1 MATKPKISRGFK
13 DFSLSFKKHPITND
27 IIAIFNEDAIK
38 NSVINLV
45 RTTIGERFFQ
55 PSLGTNIEGSI
66 FELTTTEISFALEN
80 EINQVLRNYEPRI
93 LVTNIS
99 VNVYDDNYELEI
111 IIEYSIIG
119 IEPINQ
125 VVNVILKPTR
135 V

>member
-1 MATKPKISRGFK
+1 MAIKPKISRGFK

-38 NSVINLV
+38 NSVVNLV

-55 PSLGTNIEGSI
+55 PSLGTNVENSI
-66 FELTTTEISFALEN
+66 FELTTTEISFALQN

-93 LVTNIS
+93 LVTDIF
-99 VNVYDDNYELEI
+99 VNVFDDSYELEI
-111 IIEYSIIG
+111 IIEYNIIG
-119 IEPINQ
+119 IEPVNQ
-125 VVNVILKPTR
+125 VVNVILKSTR

>member
-1 MATKPKISRGFK
+1 MATRPKISRGFK

-38 NSVINLV
+38 NSVTNLV

-55 PSLGTNIEGSI
+55 PSLGTNVEGSI
-66 FELTTTEISFALEN
+66 FELTTTEISFTLEN

-93 LVTNIS
+93 LVTNIG
-99 VNVYDDNYELEI
+99 VNVYDDDYELEI
-111 IIEYSIIG
+111 IIEYNIIG
-119 IEPINQ
+119 IEPVDQ
-125 VVNVILKPTR
+125 VLNVILKPTR

>member
-55 PSLGTNIEGSI
+55 PSLGTNVEGSI

-99 VNVYDDNYELEI
+99 VNVYDDDYELEI
-111 IIEYSIIG
+111 IIEYNIIG
-119 IEPINQ
+119 IEPVNQ

>member
-38 NSVINLV
+38 NSVTNLV

-55 PSLGTNIEGSI
+55 PSLGTNVEGSI
-66 FELTTTEISFALEN
+66 FELSTTEISLALEN

-93 LVTNIS
+93 LVTSIEINAS
-99 VNVYDDNYELEI
+99 EDDYELEI
-111 IIEYSIIG
+111 IIEYNIIG
-119 IEPINQ
+119 IEPVDQ

>member
-45 RTTIGERFFQ
+45 RTKVGTRFFR
-55 PSLGTNIEGSI
+55 PDLGTNIEDSI
-66 FELTTTEISFALEN
+66 FELSTTELSFTLEN
-80 EINQVLRNYEPRI
+80 QINEVLRNNEPRI
-93 LVTNIS
+93 LVTGTEIDINDDSNELNITIA
-99 VNVYDDNYELEI
+99 YQ
-111 IIEYSIIG
+111 IIG
-119 IEPINQ
+119 IEPGQ
-125 VVNVILKPTR
+125 QTVNVILKPTR